1 MNTATKAFLLAL
13 PVSYAINTLVIL
25 SFTKGLDIPIQPGLV
40 GFTGAAIGFITFSLT
55 FRFFQAKGSEK
66 PALCAFQRTVAGA
79 RQVTSQRDPVGK
91 RQTNA

>member
-1 MNTATKAFLLAL
+1 MQSI
-13 PVSYAINTLVIL
+13 PW
-25 SFTKGLDIPIQPGLV
+25 SFYRSPRDLIFPFSRGLV